1 MDVIKNALEKMGYS
15 AKDGYEMPDSLYRFP
30 DGAHYRN
37 EVAGIENVK
46 VLEAMID
53 ESEKRNVPIHRII
66 ATVGGAT
73 VLTNS
78 ELKELAQIAAEK
90 KYEVIMNPYCSR
102 AWDGGRQYATP
113 EGYVSGM
120 RIRGADNFY
129 YVLKDMERC
138 IEAGIRGFL
147 VTDEGM
153 LSVVSQLRDSGVF
166 PKDIIFKVSV
176 FAGHGSPAGAKLL
189 KSLGA
194 NTFNPLAD
202 LTLPMLAS
210 IRKVV
215 DMPMDVYT
223 TLVDSMGGFN
233 RMIEAAEIAR
243 ICAPIYLKFE
253 PGKSEG
259 DIYKTWVEPDYLCF
273 LAREKVR
280 QVQTTMEW
288 VERFNS
294 TLKCSAVGPAD
305 LAIPKA

>member
-1 MDVIKNALEKMGYS
+1 MDVIKDALNKMGYGT
-15 AKDGYEMPDSLYRFP
+15 KDAYELPDSKFTFP

-53 ESEKRNVPIHRII
+53 EAEKRNVPIHRII

-73 VLTNS
+73 VLTKS
-78 ELKELAQIAAEK
+78 ELKELSQMASSK
-90 KYEVIMNPYCSR
+90 GLEVIMNPYTSR
-102 AWDGGRQYATP
+102 GWDNGRQFATP

-120 RIRGADNFY
+120 RVRGADNFY
-129 YVLKDMERC
+129 YVLKCMERC

-153 LSVVSQLRDSGVF
+153 LSVVSKLRDEGVF

-176 FAGHGSPAGAKLL
+176 FAGHGSPAGAALL
-189 KSLGA
+189 KTLGA

-210 IRKVV
+210 IRKAV
-215 DMPMDVYT
+215 DIPMDVYT

-243 ICAPIYLKFE
+243 ICAPVYFKFE

-259 DIYKTWVEPDYLCF
+259 DIYKTWVEPEYLCF

-280 QVQTTMEW
+280 QVEATMEW
-288 VERFNS
+288 VERFNPK
-294 TLKCSAVGPAD
+294 LKCSQIGPKD
-305 LAIPKA
+305 LAIPQP